1 MMLLTAIGLFTGN
14 IVSDVIDGYWTIYW
28 EYRK

>member
-1 MMLLTAIGLFTGN
+1 MMLLTANGLFTGN
-14 IVSDVIDGYWTIYW
+14 IVNDVIDGYWIIYR